1 MKFFKLIS
9 LLFLLTTAFTFVGCN
24 DEDPDTVGPTIEI
37 TNIPD
42 NKEFKFGE
50 DLFMNFRFTDQTG
63 VYEYA
68 YEIYSK
74 DFLPN
79 EFTVEQKI
87 FDLQGSY
94 NEINQMQTVILPA
107 KVDKEIYDEGEYI
120 IKVQASDIN
129 QRVSTYYKPIRIVYP
144 AAE

>member
-1 MKFFKLIS
+1 MKFFKQIS

-50 DLFMNFRFTDQTG
+50 DLFMNFKFTDQTG

-74 DFLPN
+74 DFLPK
-79 EFTVEQKI
+79 EFKVNQRH
-87 FDLQGSY
+87 FDLQGY
-94 NEINQMQTVILPA
+94 FTEINQMQTVILPA
-107 KVDKEIYDEGEYI
+107 KSAAETYAEGDYI
-120 IKVQASDIN
+120 IEVKASDIN
-129 QRVSTYYKPIRIVYP
+129 QRITTYYKPIRIVYP
-144 AAE
+144 VAE

>member
-1 MKFFKLIS
+1 MKFFKQIS

-42 NKEFKFGE
+42 NKEFRYGE
-50 DLFMNFRFTDQTG
+50 DLVMNFKFTDQTG

-68 YEIYSK
+68 FEIYSK
-74 DFLPN
+74 DFLPK
-79 EFTVEQKI
+79 EFKVNQKI
-87 FDLQGSY
+87 FDLGGY
-94 NEINQMQTVILPA
+94 FTEINKIQTVILPA
-107 KVDKEIYDEGEYI
+107 KSANETYAEGDYVIEV
-120 IKVQASDIN
+120 KASDIN
-129 QRVSTYYKPIRIVYP
+129 QRVTTYYKPIRIVYP

>member
-1 MKFFKLIS
+1 MKFFKQIS
-9 LLFLLTTAFTFVGCN
+9 LLFLLTTVFTFVGCN

-42 NKEFKFGE
+42 NKEFKYGE
-50 DLFMNFRFTDQTG
+50 DLGLFFKFTDQSG

-79 EFTVEQKI
+79 EFKVNQRH
-87 FDLQGSY
+87 FDLQGY
-94 NEINQMQTVILPA
+94 YTEINQIQTVILPA
-107 KVDKEIYDEGEYI
+107 KSDTETYAEGDYI
-120 IKVQASDIN
+120 IEVKASDIN
-129 QRVSTYYKPIRIVYP
+129 QRITTYYKPIRIVYP

>member
-1 MKFFKLIS
+1 MKFFKQIS

-42 NKEFKFGE
+42 NKEFKYGE

-74 DFLPN
+74 DFLPK
-79 EFTVEQKI
+79 EFKVNQRH
-87 FDLQGSY
+87 FDLQGY
-94 NEINQMQTVILPA
+94 YTEINQMQTVILPA
-107 KVDKEIYDEGEYI
+107 KSATETYAEGDYVIEV
-120 IKVQASDIN
+120 KASDIN
-129 QRVSTYYKPIRIVYP
+129 QRITTYYKPIRIVYP
-144 AAE
+144 ATE

>member
-1 MKFFKLIS
+1 MKFFKQIS

-24 DEDPDTVGPTIEI
+24 NEDPDTVGPTIEI

-63 VYEYA
+63 VYEYSF
-68 YEIYSK
+68 EIYSK

-79 EFTVEQKI
+79 EFSVPEEV
-87 FDLQGSY
+87 FSLQGFFT
-94 NEINQMQTVILPA
+94 EINQKQTVILPA
-107 KVDKEIYDEGEYI
+107 KSATETYAEGDYV
-120 IKVQASDIN
+120 IKVKASDIN
-129 QRVSTYYKPIRIVYP
+129 QRISTFYKPIRIVYP
-144 AAE
+144 IEE

>member
-1 MKFFKLIS
+1 MKFFKQIS
-9 LLFLLTTAFTFVGCN
+9 LLFLLTTAFAFVGCN

-42 NKEFKFGE
+42 NKEYKYGE
-50 DLFMNFRFTDQTG
+50 DLGMHFKFTDQSG

-74 DFLPN
+74 NSLPK
-79 EFTVEQKI
+79 EFKVNQKH
-87 FDLQGSY
+87 FDLQGY
-94 NEINQMQTVILPA
+94 FTEIDQIQSVILPA
-107 KVDKEIYDEGEYI
+107 KSATETYDEGDYI
-120 IKVQASDIN
+120 IEVKASDIN
-129 QRVSTYYKPIRIVYP
+129 QRITTYYKPIRIVYP

>member
-1 MKFFKLIS
+1 MKFFKQIS

-42 NKEFKFGE
+42 NKEFKYGE

-79 EFTVEQKI
+79 EFKVNQRH
-87 FDLQGSY
+87 FDLQGY
-94 NEINQMQTVILPA
+94 YTEINQMQTVILPA
-107 KVDKEIYDEGEYI
+107 KSATETYAEGDYI
-120 IKVQASDIN
+120 IEVKASDIN
-129 QRVSTYYKPIRIVYP
+129 QRITTYYKPIRIVYP
-144 AAE
+144 VAE